1 MRRCLETAK
10 REISPVVREG
20 KWRNR
25 SGAQTRVIGRPPTPY
40 VADDGMTRAVPIVSP
55 EFSMDEE
62 HVPGVTIELV
72 SFNAIAA
79 GLKLTL
85 EAIDLIS

>member
-1 MRRCLETAK
+1 
-10 REISPVVREG
+10 
-20 KWRNR
+20 
-25 SGAQTRVIGRPPTPY
+25 
-40 VADDGMTRAVPIVSP
+40 
-55 EFSMDEE
+55 MDEE